1 MNRYDAYIVF
11 YLELNHYKYKGSICK
26 HIGQKYI
33 NCVCEY
39 VIRHNIVNVIDSSS
53 LSTGVAVAVT
63 FTITFII
70 TLTVSV
76 VITFLITFVIV
87 KRKFEKIYKTTHQ
100 PTQQMPL
107 YDTVITPAIT
117 KSDVKLEA
125 NPAYSTSDRVVMD
138 NNPAYQ
144 SCK

>member
-1 MNRYDAYIVF
+1 M
-11 YLELNHYKYKGSICK
+11 
-26 HIGQKYI
+26 
-33 NCVCEY
+33 
-39 VIRHNIVNVIDSSS
+39 
-53 LSTGVAVAVT
+53 T

-107 YDTVITPAIT
+107 YETVITPAIT

-125 NPAYSTSDRVVMD
+125 NPAYGTSDRVIMND
-138 NNPAYQ
+138 NPAYQ